1 MKNTKIVATI
11 SDRKCDIPFLTEMYN
26 QGMNVVRIN
35 TAHQTF
41 DDSMRVVENVRAVSD
56 KIGILVDTKGPEI
69 RTTKIDEEFRVKPG
83 DEVFMAGDPEG
94 ISTRELVYVN
104 YAGFVEDVPAGSRIL
119 IDDGDVEFIV
129 KENLGDKLLCIAQNS
144 GPVKSRK
151 SVNIPSVH
159 VKLPSI
165 TAKDKGYIEWVA
177 DNNIDFVAHS
187 FVRNAADVIA
197 VQEILDAKGSD
208 AKIIA
213 KIENQEGVDNID
225 EILDHAHSIM
235 VARGD
240 LAVEIPQERIPITQK
255 MIIDKCIARRKPVIT
270 ATQML
275 HTMIENPRPTR
286 AEISDV
292 ANAVYDGTDAV
303 MLSGESAY
311 GDYPIEA
318 VKTMASIA
326 EATEKYEGFKKD
338 TEFVVLNNDIS
349 AFVAKSAY
357 YASENLNPA
366 AIITDSANGR
376 TPRAIAA
383 YRPKT
388 AIFAKVYDERVM
400 RELSLTYGVHAS
412 FLAKGDDSDAYIK
425 ESLAELKEKNMVEQ
439 DDRLVVVGGN
449 FGDFHGASF
458 LEVAT
463 VENIESNLKK

>member
-41 DDSMRVVENVRAVSD
+41 EDSLRVVENVRAVSD

-69 RTTKIDEEFRVKPG
+69 RTTKIEEEFRVKPG

-94 ISTRELVYVN
+94 KSTRELVYVN

-129 KENLGDKLLCIAQNS
+129 KEKQGDKLLCIAQNS

-197 VQEILDAKGSD
+197 VQDILDAKGSD

-213 KIENQEGVDNID
+213 KIENQAGVDNID
-225 EILDHAHSIM
+225 EILDHVHSIM

-292 ANAVYDGTDAV
+292 ANAIYDGTDAV

-318 VKTMASIA
+318 VKTMTSIA
-326 EATEKYEGFKKD
+326 MATENYEGFKKN

-357 YASENLNPA
+357 YASEHLNPT
-366 AIITDSANGR
+366 AIITDTASGR
-376 TPRAIAA
+376 SPRAIAA

-388 AIFAKVYDERVM
+388 PIFAVAYDERVM
-400 RELSLTYGVHAS
+400 RELSLTYGVRATYLS
-412 FLAKGDDSDAYIK
+412 KGDDKNAFIK
-425 ESLAELKEKNMVEQ
+425 ESVKTLKDNGAVEAT
-439 DDRLVVVGGN
+439 DRLVIVGGN
-449 FGDFHGASF
+449 FGEAAGAST
-458 LEVAT
+458 LDIAT
-463 VENIESNLKK
+463 LENIEKNY